1 MQLHLPHYGRC
12 VVTFELS
19 ISVVGIIW
27 LIVLRVHCVHLLINE
42 SIIAAYN
49 LIVVSRL
56 NNSLHFGG
64 ANIFVQQ

>member
-49 LIVVSRL
+49 LIVVFLS
-56 NNSLHFGG
+56 
-64 ANIFVQQ
+64 